1 MTLGEVL
8 PESFPNWERP
18 LNLIQL
24 ILAEEMEQLKRSG
37 LYSDR
42 DEAFLFDME
51 RKMKISINGEE
62 RETDKTTVA
71 LLLED
76 LGILPGRVAVEVN
89 LKIIRKADYLTQ
101 GIKEGDS
108 VEIVNFVGGG

>member
-1 MTLGEVL
+1 MT
-8 PESFPNWERP
+8 PEPDPVNSGGGNGT
-18 LNLIQL
+18 
-24 ILAEEMEQLKRSG
+24 AEKIW

-62 RETDKTTVA
+62 RETDKATVA
-71 LLLED
+71 LLLEE
-76 LGILPGRVAVEVN
+76 LCILPGRVAVEVN
-89 LKIIRKADYLTQ
+89 LKIIRKADYVTQ

-108 VEIVNFVGGG
+108 VEIVILSAADRK

>member
-42 DEAFLFDME
+42 EEAFLFEMV

-62 RETDKTTVA
+62 RETSRETVA

-89 LKIIRKADYLTQ
+89 LKIIRKADYATQ
-101 GIKEGDS
+101 AIKEGDS

>member
-42 DEAFLFDME
+42 DEAFLFGME
-51 RKMKISINGEE
+51 RKMKIRNYSILHFLILPV
-62 RETDKTTVA
+62 K
-71 LLLED
+71 LLEVIWK
-76 LGILPGRVAVEVN
+76 LFLLTRN
-89 LKIIRKADYLTQ
+89 LM
-101 GIKEGDS
+101 S
-108 VEIVNFVGGG
+108 

>member
-37 LYSDR
+37 LYSCR

-51 RKMKISINGEE
+51 R
-62 RETDKTTVA
+62 
-71 LLLED
+71 
-76 LGILPGRVAVEVN
+76 
-89 LKIIRKADYLTQ
+89 
-101 GIKEGDS
+101 
-108 VEIVNFVGGG
+108 